1 MPMRTRSRA
10 RRSAL
15 AQRAGLT
22 LIELMIAMVMGL
34 IVVST
39 ATGFALTTTRQL
51 IKNEGREDYTR
62 KARFVGMAFRRD
74 VGEAGVSMSSIPGF
88 GPVNVRGDTLVFL
101 SRLWAPTEVPVYPVV
116 WDGAWVPVANAGPCG
131 ANCVFVRKS
140 PANTNVN
147 LVAGDL
153 ALLTVGGA
161 RRLLL
166 IIGVTQNGAGD
177 SARVLFRNADSTL
190 AYPSNLSG
198 LTLIANSSLYK
209 LQSVIYYREAATNSL
224 MRASN
229 MTTAGAPNGQV
240 VSTGVT
246 SWEAGVVFQDGTSG
260 EFLSPG
266 TTGRNF
272 TNINAAWA
280 RAEIGA
286 DRLDPRDPTP
296 MRRTYEWRAVPRNLI
311 FERNR

>member
-1 MPMRTRSRA
+1 MRPRNRIRA
-10 RRSAL
+10 RRAVL
-15 AQRAGLT
+15 ARRAGLT

-88 GPVNVRGDTLVFL
+88 GSVNVRGDTVVFL
-101 SRLWAPTEVPVYPVV
+101 SRLWAPTQVPVYTVV
-116 WDGAWVPVANAGPCG
+116 WDGVWVPVADAGPCG
-131 ANCVFVRKS
+131 ANCVYLRKS
-140 PANTNVN
+140 PVNTDIN
-147 LVAGDL
+147 LVTGDL

-166 IIGVTQNGAGD
+166 ITGVTQNGAGD
-177 SARVLFRNADSTL
+177 SARVVFRNADTTL
-190 AYPSNLSG
+190 AYPSNLNG
-198 LTLIANSSLYK
+198 VTLIANSSVYK
-209 LQSVIYYREAATNSL
+209 LQSVIYYRNAATSSL

-229 MTTAGAPNGQV
+229 MTAAGAPNGQV
-240 VSTGVT
+240 VATGVT
-246 SWEAGVVFQDGTSG
+246 SWDTGIIFQDGTTG
-260 EFLSPG
+260 DFLTPG

-286 DRLDPRDPTP
+286 DRVDPRDPSP